1 MDSPQRVH
9 RDGFTSDLAPQ
20 GAIRVLIID
29 GSPSGR
35 ALIEERLCASQR
47 APVPVPV
54 SSAAE
59 LDQAVSQGFD
69 AVLVAL
75 DLPFG
80 GGPEVH
86 RRLVSLRPNSPVILF
101 THEEAAGSPDG
112 YDRLVRR
119 LLSELDRL
127 AQQSELQRQAA
138 IVNFTSDAIVVRHQD
153 GHIQFWSRGAEQM
166 YGFSASEAVG
176 RISHELLKTRFP
188 QSLDEI
194 ERQLAKDGVWMGVL
208 EHETRDGRTV
218 RVLSRWQRGYGNG
231 PLQEILES
239 NTDITRQALAEEP
252 LQFGEQRATQARAR
266 LATIAAASRDAI
278 VGKDLN
284 GCITCWSGGAERL
297 FGFKES
303 EVIGKPI
310 YMIIPP
316 DLQHEEQEIMSRV
329 LRGEETDTYE
339 TIRRRKDG
347 TLMPVSISVSPV
359 KDEHGVVIGAS
370 KTARDITQRKRI
382 QEQLRTSEAHYRRT
396 FDSAAVGIAHVGLDG
411 RWLHF
416 NEAVCTITGYSPERL
431 HRLTFI
437 DITHPEDREV
447 SQVQANRLL
456 SGEIQSYS
464 LEKRYVRPDGNIVWV
479 DVTVSLARD
488 DTDDTD
494 RFIAIVQDISDRK
507 AFEERVQNLLRER
520 EQLLEAESAA
530 RADAEAANYLK
541 DEFLATLSHELRT
554 PLSNVLTWTRLL
566 QQKYPNAEETLR
578 RGFNVIAENAG
589 IQAQMIAEL
598 LDMSRIV
605 SGKLQLDRKT
615 VDLGKLVEAAV
626 LGQRPAAE
634 AKGLTLTV
642 QRAEESILI
651 SADATRLQQVLWNL
665 LSNAIKFTPSG
676 GKIQAS
682 MRRAGPWAELTLVDT
697 GVGIPAAF
705 LPHVFDR
712 FRQAEATT
720 ARRFGGLGLGLAIVK
735 QLVQLH
741 GGSVQAASSGENSGS
756 TFIVR
761 LPLAVEAS
769 EGAGRGDA
777 APAGPPA
784 PLHLSPQEISGLRI
798 LAVDNEP
805 ATLDVLVRVLAEYGA
820 RVTAAGSAAE
830 ALDALRDPHSFDILL
845 SDLGMPD
852 MDGFALLKTVRTTF
866 VPEELPAVAIT
877 AFSRAEDRVRAVEAG
892 FQGYIMKP
900 YDIGEL
906 ITLIRDVSGTR
917 ASERRHSQDPA
928 EMGSHR
934 GTVA

>member
-1 MDSPQRVH
+1 MDSAQRVQ
-9 RDGFTSDLAPQ
+9 REGFKSDLAPL
-20 GAIRVLIID
+20 GALRVLIID
-29 GSPSGR
+29 GSPSER
-35 ALIEERLCASQR
+35 ALIEQRLRASPV
-47 APVPVPV
+47 APVPVPI
-54 SSAAE
+54 SSAEE
-59 LDQAVSQGFD
+59 LDQAISQGFD
-69 AVLVAL
+69 AALVAL
-75 DLPFG
+75 ELPFAAG
-80 GGPEVH
+80 LEVH
-86 RRLVSLRPNSPVILF
+86 RRLAGLRPSSPVVLF
-101 THEEAAGSPDG
+101 THQEVGNAPDG

-138 IVNFTSDAIVVRHQD
+138 IVDFTSDAIVVRRQD
-153 GHIQFWSRGAEQM
+153 GYIQFWSRGAEQM
-166 YGFSASEAVG
+166 YGFSALEAAG
-176 RISHELLKTRFP
+176 CISHELLKTRFP
-188 QSLDEI
+188 QSLEET
-194 ERQLAKDGVWMGVL
+194 ERRLAKDGVWTGVL
-208 EHETRDGRTV
+208 EHQTRDGRTV

-231 PLQEILES
+231 PLQEILET
-239 NTDITRQALAEEP
+239 NTDITHQTLAGEP
-252 LQFGEQRATQARAR
+252 LQSSEARATQVQAQVR

-284 GCITCWSGGAERL
+284 GCITCWNGGAERL
-297 FGFKES
+297 FGYKES
-303 EVIGKPI
+303 EILGKSI
-310 YMIIPP
+310 YLIIPQE
-316 DLQHEEQEIMSRV
+316 LQHEEQEIMNRV
-329 LRGEETDTYE
+329 LRGEATDTYE
-339 TIRRRKDG
+339 TTRRRKDG
-347 TLMPVSISVSPV
+347 TLVPVSISVSPV

-370 KTARDITQRKRI
+370 KIARDITQRKRI
-382 QEQLRTSEAHYRRT
+382 QEQLRTSEARYRKT
-396 FDSAAVGIAHVGLDG
+396 FDKAAVGIAHVGLDG

-416 NEAVCTITGYSPERL
+416 NEAIGHITGYSPEKL
-431 HRLTFI
+431 HRLTFL
-437 DITHPEDREV
+437 DITHPEDREA
-447 SQVQANRLL
+447 SQVQADRLL
-456 SGEIQSYS
+456 SGEVQSYS
-464 LEKRYVRPDGNIVWV
+464 LEKRYVRPNGDIVWV

-488 DTDDTD
+488 DTGETD

-530 RADAEAANYLK
+530 RADAEAANHLK

-566 QQKYPNAEETLR
+566 QQKYPNAEDTLR

-642 QRAEESILI
+642 QRAEEPILI

-676 GKIQAS
+676 GKIQVS
-682 MRRAGPWAELTLVDT
+682 MRRAGQWAELTLVDT

-741 GGSVQAASSGENSGS
+741 GGTVQAASSGENAGS
-756 TFIVR
+756 TFIVC
-761 LPLAVEAS
+761 LPLALEAKGVADS
-769 EGAGRGDA
+769 GDA
-777 APAGPPA
+777 TPAGPPA
-784 PLHLSPQEISGLRI
+784 PIRLSTQEIRGLRI

-820 RVTAAGSAAE
+820 RVTAAGSAVE
-830 ALDALRDPHSFDILL
+830 ALDALRDRHSFDILL

-852 MDGFALLKTVRTTF
+852 MDGFALLKTVRARF
-866 VPEELPAVAIT
+866 LPDELPAVAIT
-877 AFSRAEDRVRAVEAG
+877 AFSRAEDRQRAADAG

-906 ITLIRDVSGTR
+906 ITLIRDVSATR
-917 ASERRHSQDPA
+917 AGERHARHSDA
-928 EMGSHR
+928 H
-934 GTVA
+934 

>member
-1 MDSPQRVH
+1 VDSPQRVH
-9 RDGFTSDLAPQ
+9 REGFESDLAPQ
-20 GAIRVLIID
+20 VAPRVLIVD
-29 GSPSGR
+29 GSPSERSLVEQRLR
-35 ALIEERLCASQR
+35 ASPGT
-47 APVPVPV
+47 PVPVPV
-54 SSAAE
+54 GSAEE
-59 LDQAVSQGFD
+59 LDQAISRGFD
-69 AVLVAL
+69 AALVAL
-75 DLPFG
+75 ELPFG
-80 GGPEVH
+80 AGLEVH
-86 RRLVSLRPNSPVILF
+86 RRLATLRPNAPVILF
-101 THEEAAGSPDG
+101 TRQEVGNSPDG
-112 YDRLVRR
+112 SDRLVRR
-119 LLSELDRL
+119 LFSELDRL
-127 AQQSELQRQAA
+127 AQQSEFQRQAA
-138 IVNFTSDAIVVRHQD
+138 IVNFTSDAIVVRRQD
-153 GHIQFWSRGAEQM
+153 GHIQFWSFGAEQM
-166 YGFSASEAVG
+166 YGFPASEALG

-188 QSLDEI
+188 QSLEDI
-194 ERQLAKDGVWMGVL
+194 ERQLAKDGVWTGVL
-208 EHETRDGRTV
+208 EHQTRDGRTV

-239 NTDITRQALAEEP
+239 NTDITRQTLAEDP
-252 LQFGEQRATQARAR
+252 LQPSERRATQARAR

-278 VGKDLN
+278 VGKDLY
-284 GCITCWSGGAERL
+284 GCITCWNGGAERL

-303 EVIGKPI
+303 EVIGKSI
-310 YMIIPP
+310 YLIIPP
-316 DLQHEEQEIMSRV
+316 ELQHEEQEIMNRV
-329 LRGEETDTYE
+329 LRGEATDTYE
-339 TIRRRKDG
+339 TMRRRKDG

-359 KDEHGVVIGAS
+359 KDDHGVIVGAA
-370 KTARDITQRKRI
+370 KTARDITQRKRV
-382 QEQLRTSEAHYRRT
+382 QEQLRTSEARYRKT

-416 NEAVCTITGYSPERL
+416 NEAIGTITGYSPETL
-431 HRLTFI
+431 HRLTFL

-447 SQVQANRLL
+447 SQVQADRLL

-464 LEKRYVRPDGNIVWV
+464 LEKRYVRPSGDIVWV
-479 DVTVSLARD
+479 HVTVSLARD
-488 DTDDTD
+488 DTDETD
-494 RFIAIVQDISDRK
+494 HFIAVIQDISDRK

-530 RADAEAANYLK
+530 RADAEAANHLK

-566 QQKYPNAEETLR
+566 QQKYPDAEDTLR

-634 AKGLTLTV
+634 TKGLTLTV
-642 QRAEESILI
+642 QRAEEPILI

-682 MRRAGPWAELTLVDT
+682 LRRAGSWAELTLVDT

-712 FRQAEATT
+712 FRQAEATV

-741 GGSVQAASSGENSGS
+741 GGSVQALSSGENSGS
-756 TFIVR
+756 TFVVC
-761 LPLAVEAS
+761 LPLALEAGEIM
-769 EGAGRGDA
+769 EGEDA
-777 APAGPPA
+777 TPPGPPA
-784 PLHLSPQEISGLRI
+784 PIRLSTQEIRGLRI

-820 RVTAAGSAAE
+820 RVTAAGSAVE
-830 ALDALRDPHSFDILL
+830 ALDALRDQHSFDILL

-866 VPEELPAVAIT
+866 LPEELPAVAIT
-877 AFSRAEDRVRAVEAG
+877 AFSRAEDRLRAAQAG

-906 ITLIRDVSGTR
+906 ITLIRDVSATR
-917 ASERRHSQDPA
+917 AGEADARRS
-928 EMGSHR
+928 
-934 GTVA
+934 

>member
-1 MDSPQRVH
+1 VDSPQRVQ
-9 RDGFTSDLAPQ
+9 REGFESDLGPLETF
-20 GAIRVLIID
+20 RVLIVD
-29 GSPSGR
+29 GSPAER
-35 ALIEERLCASQR
+35 ALIEQRLRASPG

-54 SSAAE
+54 GSSEE
-59 LDQAVSQGFD
+59 LDQAISEGFD
-69 AVLVAL
+69 AALVAL
-75 DLPFG
+75 ALPFG
-80 GGPEVH
+80 AGLEVH
-86 RRLVSLRPNSPVILF
+86 RRLAILRPSSPVLLF
-101 THEEAAGSPDG
+101 THQEVGNSPDG
-112 YDRLVRR
+112 CDRLVRR
-119 LLSELDRL
+119 LLSERDRL

-138 IVNFTSDAIVVRHQD
+138 IVNFTSDAMVVRRQD
-153 GHIQFWSRGAEQM
+153 GHIQFWSCGAEQM
-166 YGFSASEAVG
+166 YGFPAFEAVG

-188 QSLDEI
+188 QSLEEI
-194 ERQLAKDGVWMGVL
+194 ERQLAKAGVWMGVL
-208 EHETRDGRTV
+208 EHQTRDGRTV

-231 PLQEILES
+231 ALQEILES
-239 NTDITRQALAEEP
+239 NTDITRQTLAEDP
-252 LQFGEQRATQARAR
+252 LQPSERRATQARAR
-266 LATIAAASRDAI
+266 LGTIAAASRDAI

-284 GCITCWSGGAERL
+284 GCITCWNGGAERL

-303 EVIGKPI
+303 EVIGQSI
-310 YMIIPP
+310 YLIIPP
-316 DLQHEEQEIMSRV
+316 DFQNEEQEIMSRV
-329 LRGEETDTYE
+329 LRGEATDTYE
-339 TIRRRKDG
+339 TTRRRKDG
-347 TLMPVSISVSPV
+347 TLVPVSISVSPV
-359 KDEHGVVIGAS
+359 RDEHGVVIGAS
-370 KTARDITQRKRI
+370 KTARDITQRKRV
-382 QEQLRTSEAHYRRT
+382 QEQLRTSEARYRKS

-416 NEAVCTITGYSPERL
+416 NEAIGTITGYSPETL
-431 HRLTFI
+431 HRLTFL
-437 DITHPEDREV
+437 DITHPDDREA
-447 SQVQANRLL
+447 SQVYADRLL

-464 LEKRYVRPDGNIVWV
+464 LEKRYVRPNGDIVWV
-479 DVTVSLARD
+479 HVTVSLARD
-488 DTDDTD
+488 DTDETE
-494 RFIAIVQDISDRK
+494 RFIAVIQDISDRK
-507 AFEERVQNLLRER
+507 AFEERVQNLMRER

-530 RADAEAANYLK
+530 RADAEAANHLK

-566 QQKYPNAEETLR
+566 QQKYPNAEDTLR

-605 SGKLQLDRKT
+605 SGKLQLDKKT

-634 AKGLTLTV
+634 TKGLTLTV
-642 QRAEESILI
+642 QRADEPILI

-712 FRQAEATT
+712 FRQAEATV

-741 GGSVQAASSGENSGS
+741 GGSVQATSSGENSGS
-756 TFIVR
+756 TFVVC
-761 LPLAVEAS
+761 LPLALEPGEIVER
-769 EGAGRGDA
+769 EDA
-777 APAGPPA
+777 TPAGPSA
-784 PLHLSPQEISGLRI
+784 PIRLSTQEIRGLRI

-820 RVTAAGSAAE
+820 RVTAAGSAVE
-830 ALDALRDPHSFDILL
+830 ALDALRDRHSFDILL

-866 VPEELPAVAIT
+866 LPDELPAVAIT
-877 AFSRAEDRVRAVEAG
+877 AFSRAEDRVRAAEAG

-906 ITLIRDVSGTR
+906 ITLIRDVSATR
-917 ASERRHSQDPA
+917 ADERNARRS
-928 EMGSHR
+928 
-934 GTVA
+934 